1 MEIQCFEH
9 LSCKRED
16 INELMIKVKAQADLY
31 IIQVYFP
38 TSSSTEEELDDMY
51 EQLEDLMSNR

>member
-1 MEIQCFEH
+1 
-9 LSCKRED
+9 
-16 INELMIKVKAQADLY
+16 MIKVKAQADLY